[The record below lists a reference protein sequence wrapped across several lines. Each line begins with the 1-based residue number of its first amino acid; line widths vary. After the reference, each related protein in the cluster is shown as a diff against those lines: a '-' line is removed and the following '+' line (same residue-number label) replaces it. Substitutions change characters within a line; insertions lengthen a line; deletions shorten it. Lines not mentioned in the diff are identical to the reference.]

1 VIGAKRVT
9 APDGTTWRVGRRWLP
24 KKPVLLRKQWF
35 GEGAGG
41 LPDIGLGDVDDA
53 FAIVLAVIA
62 VILLFIAL
70 ATVVFPIIVFGI
82 ELLLVVF
89 LLVGGLAA
97 RLVFRR
103 PWTIRARASDGRELA
118 WRAAGFRR
126 SGRVRDDAAAALA
139 LGQTQIQPNEAIP
152 VTP

>member
-9 APDGTTWRVGRRWLP
+9 APDGTTWRVGRRWMP
-24 KKPVLLRKQWF
+24 KKPVLLRKRWF

-41 LPDIGLGDVDDA
+41 MPDVGLGDVDDV
-53 FAIVLAVIA
+53 FAIVFAVIA
-62 VILLFIAL
+62 VLVLSIVL

-82 ELLLVVF
+82 ELLLVVI

-103 PWTIRARASDGRELA
+103 PWTIRARASDGRELT

-126 SGRVRDDAAAALA
+126 SGRVRDDVAATLA
-139 LGQTQIQPNEAIP
+139 LGHRQIEPSEALRA
-152 VTP
+152 TP